1 MNKSTVNVPI
11 PGSEYDVHI
20 WRGALADVGRE
31 LRKINRSRRAALV
44 CSEEVAERYG
54 MALSTTLAR
63 SEYDVAEFVIP
74 DGEDGKTWE
83 VAGMLVEQFAQA
95 GLGRR
100 DIVVGLG
107 GGAVSDVAG
116 FAAATYMRGI
126 RYVNIPTTLLAMVDS
141 SIGGKTGVNLP
152 QGKNLAGAFV
162 QPLAVFVDP
171 AALDTLPENQWLSGL
186 AEVVKSML
194 LDSEHSWWWIAN
206 NIELLREKNPAI
218 VHKAIV
224 RSLNFKSRVVASD
237 VRESGNREILNY
249 GHTMG
254 HAIEKLAGFGTFTH
268 GEAVAEGMRF
278 AARLAVE
285 VIGAPVGLV
294 ADQDAILDGLGLTTL
309 EWSAPPAAV
318 LEAMKSDKKAR
329 DGSVRFVLP
338 SAPGITETGPVPDE
352 IILAH
357 LEAWARS
364 KELLAGSRVDTG
376 TESTDAPA
384 ENEA

>member
-54 MALSTTLAR
+54 MALSATLAR

-74 DGEDGKTWE
+74 DGEAGKTWE

-126 RYVNIPTTLLAMVDS
+126 RYVNIPTTLLSMVDS

-162 QPLAVFVDP
+162 QPLAVFIDP

-254 HAIEKLAGFGTFTH
+254 HAIEKLAGYGTFTH

-294 ADQDAILDGLGLTTL
+294 TDQDAILDGLGLTSL

-352 IILAH
+352 IILTH

-364 KELLAGSRVDTG
+364 KELLA
-376 TESTDAPA
+376 ESGIDFSVEPADASA
-384 ENEA
+384 ESEA

>member
-31 LRKINRSRRAALV
+31 LRKVNRSRRAALV

-54 MALSTTLAR
+54 MALSATLAR

-74 DGEDGKTWE
+74 DGEAGKTWE

-254 HAIEKLAGFGTFTH
+254 HAIEKLAGYGTFTH

-294 ADQDAILDGLGLTTL
+294 TDQDAILDGLGLTAL

-352 IILAH
+352 IIMVH

-364 KELLAGSRVDTG
+364 KELLAGSGADAGAETAI
-376 TESTDAPA
+376 APA
-384 ENEA
+384 ESEA